1 MAKTQYVI
9 YEHGYKIA
17 FSGFAYVQADSEE
30 KAKEK
35 FDDGYNVYKETN
47 LDSVEEV
54 DEMPIDLT

>member
-30 KAKEK
+30 EAKEK
-35 FDDGYNVYKETN
+35 FDDDRNVYKETN

>member
-9 YEHGYKIA
+9 YEHGYKVT

-30 KAKEK
+30 EAKEK

>member
-9 YEHGYKIA
+9 YEHGYKVA

-30 KAKEK
+30 EAKEK

>member
-9 YEHGYKIA
+9 YEHGYKVA

-30 KAKEK
+30 EAKEK
-35 FDDGYNVYKETN
+35 FDDDLNVYKETN

>member
-9 YEHGYKIA
+9 YEHGYKVA

-30 KAKEK
+30 EAKEK

-54 DEMPIDLT
+54 YEMPIDLT